1 MTYNR
6 DIILTTKRKTYQE
19 LDLEIKS
26 LRSRLEETEQ
36 ALIAIRTGE
45 IDALVV
51 SGKSGEHV
59 YTLKGADHSYRVL
72 LEGLNEAALTITA
85 DGTILY
91 CNSRFSEM
99 TKTPPEQLLG
109 SSIQGII
116 KSAERNVF
124 RTTLRQSAEG
134 PIRKEFNIRAADRS
148 LVPVLFSI
156 KNLEL
161 EDMTAFCVVITDITN
176 RKRTEDALQKSE
188 QHYRELFQEGQRM
201 QGELQRLSR
210 EILRVQEEER
220 TRISREIH
228 DEIGQALT
236 AISLNLR
243 KLKTNGK
250 PSEVK
255 RKIQSVQ
262 SLVEKTSEFIHNFSR
277 QIHPSMLEDLGLF
290 PALRSFVRD
299 FQQNTGM
306 RVNLKFSGNPGRASI
321 EQKAALY
328 RIVQESLNNVLKH
341 SGTRNAMV
349 MIRKSPE
356 GITLQVVDNGKG
368 FELAGIS
375 GTPEKRQGFGI
386 LGMRERARLVGARFM
401 ILSRPGKGTRV
412 RVHLPLS
419 GGRITKLKESQN
431 GKNKNR
437 PR

>member
-6 DIILTTKRKTYQE
+6 EIILARKRKTYQE
-19 LDLEIKS
+19 LDREIES

-36 ALIAIRTGE
+36 ALAAIRTGE

-51 SGKSGEHV
+51 SGKSGEQV

-72 LEGLNEAALTITA
+72 LDGLNEAALTLTA

-109 SSIQGII
+109 SSIQRII
-116 KSAERNVF
+116 KSAERKVF
-124 RTTLRQSAEG
+124 RTILRQSAEG
-134 PIRKEFNIRAADRS
+134 PIRKELNIRAADRS

-161 EDMTAFCVVITDITN
+161 VGMTAYCVVVTDITD
-176 RKRTEDALQKSE
+176 RKRTEEALQKGE
-188 QHYRELFQEGQRM
+188 RHYRELYLEGQRM

-220 TRISREIH
+220 TRISREMH
-228 DEIGQALT
+228 DEMGQALT
-236 AISLNLR
+236 AISMNLE
-243 KLKTNGK
+243 KLKTNGE
-250 PSEVK
+250 PSEAK

-262 SLVEKTSEFIHNFSR
+262 NLVKKASDFIHLFSR

-299 FQQNTGM
+299 FQENTGM
-306 RVNLKFSGNPGRASI
+306 RVNLKFSGTPGRASI
-321 EQKAALY
+321 EQNAALY
-328 RIVQESLNNVLKH
+328 RIVQESLTNVLKH
-341 SGTRNAMV
+341 SGTRSATV
-349 MIRKSPE
+349 MIRKSPKV
-356 GITLQVVDNGKG
+356 ITLEIVDNGKG
-368 FELAGIS
+368 FESAGIS
-375 GTPEKRQGFGI
+375 GAREKRQGFGI

-412 RVHLPLS
+412 RVHLPLA
-419 GGRITKLKESQN
+419 GVRIAKLKESQN

>member
-6 DIILTTKRKTYQE
+6 DIILATKRKTYRE
-19 LDLEIKS
+19 LDREIKS
-26 LRSRLEETEQ
+26 LRSRLEETEE
-36 ALIAIRTGE
+36 ALVAIRTGE

-51 SGKSGEHV
+51 SGKSGEQL
-59 YTLKGADHSYRVL
+59 YTLKGADHSYRVV
-72 LEGLNEAALTITA
+72 LEGLNEAALTLTA

-109 SSIQGII
+109 LSIQGII
-116 KSAERNVF
+116 KPAERKVF
-124 RTTLRQSAEG
+124 RTTLRQSAKG

-148 LVPVLFSI
+148 LVPALFSI
-156 KNLEL
+156 NNLEL
-161 EDMTAFCVVITDITN
+161 EDMTVSCAVITDITE
-176 RKRTEDALQKSE
+176 RKRTEEALQKSE
-188 QHYRELFQEGQRM
+188 QHYRQLFQEGERM
-201 QGELQRLSR
+201 RHELQRLSR

-262 SLVEKTSEFIHNFSR
+262 NLVEKASDFIRLFSR

-299 FQQNTGM
+299 FQENTGM
-306 RVNLKFSGNPGRASI
+306 RVDLKFSGTPGRASI

-328 RIVQESLNNVLKH
+328 RIVQESLTNVLKH
-341 SGTRNAMV
+341 SGTRNATV
-349 MIRKSPE
+349 TIRKSPE
-356 GITLQVVDNGKG
+356 GIMLQIVDNGKG
-368 FELAGIS
+368 FELADTSETS
-375 GTPEKRQGFGI
+375 GKRQGLGL
-386 LGMRERARLVGARFM
+386 LGMRERARALGGRFM

-412 RVHLPLS
+412 SVHLPLTR
-419 GGRITKLKESQN
+419 GGGGGSQN
-431 GKNKNR
+431 
-437 PR
+437 